1 MENDSSASPPDGPP
15 NIELGRQVRAHRKRL
30 GLNQTAYGKRYG
42 VNQVTVSK
50 WETGI
55 FRPDDEHM
63 KKLKADFLKTD
74 ERECQ
79 LSLPFEQTFVLELRI
94 GPQRAGSVDVRVQLK
109 ELAN

>member
-1 MENDSSASPPDGPP
+1 MQNDPSATPVDGPP
-15 NIELGRQVRAHRKRL
+15 HIEFGRQVKAHRKRL
-30 GLNQTAYGKRYG
+30 GLNQTDYGKRYG
-42 VNQVTVSK
+42 VNQITVSK

-55 FRPDDEHM
+55 FRPAEEHM

-94 GPQRAGSVDVRVQLK
+94 GPHRAGSVDVRLQLRD
-109 ELAN
+109 LAN